1 MIFINPKTDYAFK
14 KIFGSSQSKEI
25 LISFLNALIYE
36 GNSTIE
42 DLEIINPNLPPKVEG
57 LKDTYL
63 DVKAQLS
70 DGTLVIIEMQVIN
83 VQSFGKRVFYNAA
96 KTYAFQ
102 LEAAQ
107 GYRLLNPVI
116 SLTITDFEMFPE
128 STEFISRFVLKEV
141 NKNFTYPENELDL
154 VFVELPKFT
163 KGEEELETLA
173 DKWIYFM
180 KNARTLTSVPETMD
194 SIPEIHEAF
203 NIASQAKLS
212 REEVEDLDK
221 REQFIYDQQGAIL
234 KASLESLE
242 QGREQGR
249 EQGIEEGREQGIEEG
264 REQGIEEGKREEKL
278 AIARQLLSQLDNA
291 TIAQVTGLTVEDVQ
305 NLRGDSS
312 LQ

>member
-1 MIFINPKTDYAFK
+1 MFINPKTDYAFK
-14 KIFGSSQSKEI
+14 KIFGSSESKDI

-36 GNSTIE
+36 SNPTIE
-42 DLEIINPNLPPKVEG
+42 DLEIINPNLPPKIEG

-63 DVKAQLS
+63 DVKAQLK
-70 DGTLVIIEMQVIN
+70 DGTLVIIEMQVLN

-107 GYRLLNPVI
+107 GYRLLKPVI
-116 SLTITDFEMFPE
+116 ALTITDFEMFPE
-128 STEFISRFVLKEV
+128 SEEFISRFVLKEV
-141 NKNFTYPENELDL
+141 NKNFTYPENDLDL
-154 VFVELPKFT
+154 VFVELPKFI
-163 KGEEELETLA
+163 KGQEELETLA

-203 NIASQAKLS
+203 NIANQASLS

-221 REQFIYDQQGAIL
+221 REQFIYDQQGAII

-242 QGREQGR
+242 QGREEGREQGR
-249 EQGIEEGREQGIEEG
+249 EQGMREKAI
-264 REQGIEEGKREEKL
+264 
-278 AIARQLLSQLDNA
+278 AIARQLLSQLDND
-291 TIAQVTGLTVEDVQ
+291 TISQVTGLTVEDVQ
-305 NLRGDSS
+305 NLRGDS
-312 LQ
+312 